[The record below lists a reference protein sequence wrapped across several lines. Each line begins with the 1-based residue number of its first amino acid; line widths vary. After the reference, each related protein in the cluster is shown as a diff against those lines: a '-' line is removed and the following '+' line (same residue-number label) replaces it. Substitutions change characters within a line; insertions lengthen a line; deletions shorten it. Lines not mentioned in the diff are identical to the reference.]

1 MTDRILVAVDG
12 SDGQPVAMA
21 HALAV
26 ATATGATVDVVHVI
40 DRGLT
45 ALVSMTDEGTLRERG
60 REILAEA
67 ESQAADAGVSVE
79 THLTDGTPGTAILE
93 FAADRDS
100 DLVVVGR
107 HSPHGVR
114 ERLLGSVA
122 DKVLRKGSVPVL
134 TTSYDDETDPEAV
147 AIERVLVPTDGSEA
161 AAVAAPTAATLAG
174 RFDATVDVMSVIDLL
189 VEAGPFDAGG
199 VSEEFVQKLESNA
212 TEATDRVADR
222 VHDAG
227 PDIAVTTALTRGRPH
242 EELAAYVAD
251 NDIDLVVMGSHG
263 HSGVSTGL
271 LGTVT
276 TRLLQSVGVP
286 VLVVPPEA

>member
-1 MTDRILVAVDG
+1 MTEHILVAVDG

-60 REILAEA
+60 REILAKA

-79 THLTDGTPGTAILE
+79 THLTDGTPSTAILE

-107 HSPHGVR
+107 HGPHGVR

-161 AAVAAPTAATLAG
+161 AAVAAPTAATFAG
-174 RFDATVDVMSVIDLL
+174 RFDATVDVVSVIDLL

-199 VSEEFVQKLESNA
+199 VSEEFVQKLEGNA
-212 TEATDRVADR
+212 ADAVEGVADR
-222 VHDAG
+222 LRDTD
-227 PDIAVTTALTRGRPH
+227 PDVGVETAVTRGRPH
-242 EELAAYVAD
+242 EELSAYVAD